1 MKKTLSLI
9 LSLTIAVTLTA
20 QTFQKQ
26 TNESAENFAKR
37 IYEITELAHPVIV
50 TKEWDS
56 TKTVIICVVGFSAE
70 HTSGGYIGYIL
81 TPTKNNYYQQTIIDT
96 FWQGGGV
103 SSRDITDIFFANTDK
118 DKQREIIV
126 MTKAV
131 SKSPRF
137 ADNSVVGNYFENYVY
152 DNFNLQNPPK
162 RLTEIKKMSELFQEF
177 EGKIY
182 SAKTGKFLKAEKAK
196 YKTVK
201 SIRLK
206 LKELGYKKGCSQQ
219 GVLQ

>member
-9 LSLTIAVTLTA
+9 LLLTITLSLTA
-20 QTFQKQ
+20 QTFQRNS
-26 TNESAENFAKR
+26 NESAENFVKR
-37 IYEITELAHPVIV
+37 VYEMTELPHPVIV

-56 TKTVIICVVGFSAE
+56 TKTVIICVVGFTAE
-70 HTSGGYIGYIL
+70 QTSGGYIGYIL

-96 FWQGGGV
+96 FWEGGGV
-103 SSRDITDIFFANTDK
+103 SSREITAIFFTNTDK

-131 SKSPRF
+131 SRSPRF

-152 DNFNLQNPPK
+152 DNFDLTNPPK

-177 EGKIY
+177 DGKIY
-182 SAKTGKFLKAEKAK
+182 SAKTGKFLRAEKAK

-206 LKELGYKKGCSQQ
+206 LKELGY
-219 GVLQ
+219 